1 MIACFNPLFPS
12 VQTECALAA
21 ANGLLQA
28 VEVSLPKQKKSQA
41 VSEFKCSVI
50 LHTRRA
56 KVQEEPGMSSQMC
69 KCVDVFLLSK
79 YAVLVPHNG

>member
-1 MIACFNPLFPS
+1 
-12 VQTECALAA
+12 VQTGYALAA

-50 LHTRRA
+50 AHKRRA
-56 KVQEEPGMSSQMC
+56 RVQEEPGMLGFLDVQMHQC
-69 KCVDVFLLSK
+69 LP
-79 YAVLVPHNG
+79 A